1 MTTSITRSKA
11 SGAAKKI
18 FSALFWIALWYFAA
32 LIVGQELIIPT
43 PLAVAKT
50 LASLS
55 SQTLFWQAAGLSL
68 LRIFTGCVAGILL
81 GVLLAVL
88 TSRFELMDSLFSPI
102 IRIVRATPVASFIIL
117 ALLWINHSAV
127 PAFMATLM
135 VVPIVWGSMRTA
147 IEETDRDLLEMA
159 RAYGFGKL
167 GTVKLVYI
175 PSALPAF
182 ASACSTS
189 IGLAWK
195 SGIAAE
201 VLCLP
206 RLSVGTY
213 LYYSKIYLE
222 TPALFSWTIVVI
234 LLSFLLEKSFGFLL
248 RKRGR
253 KYDKL

>member
-1 MTTSITRSKA
+1 MTTSITQNKTSRALKRLA
-11 SGAAKKI
+11 
-18 FSALFWIALWYFAA
+18 SALFWLAVWYFAA
-32 LIVGQELIIPT
+32 LVVGQELIIPT
-43 PLAVAKT
+43 PFSVLKT
-50 LASLS
+50 LAFLS
-55 SQTLFWQAAGLSL
+55 SEKLFWQAAGLSL
-68 LRIFTGCVAGILL
+68 LRIFTGWAAGVLL

-88 TSRFELMDSLFSPI
+88 TVRFELMDSLFSPI

-135 VVPIVWGSMRTA
+135 VVPIVWGSIRTA
-147 IEETDRDLLEMA
+147 IEETDKDLLEMA
-159 RAYGFGKL
+159 AAYRFGKL
-167 GTVKLVYI
+167 KTMRLVYI

-182 ASACSTS
+182 ASACNTS

-222 TPALFSWTIVVI
+222 TPALFSWTIAVI
-234 LLSFLLEKSFGFLL
+234 LLSFFLEKTFAFLL

-253 KYDKL
+253 EYDKL